1 MLGLMYCS
9 KMAATSAGRVL
20 SLCRQFQKSFSI
32 STALLLQQTNV
43 LTSCKAQLSTFRPKF
58 CLLHINN
65 LETSLA
71 QQCRALHTSQWRRG
85 LEEFFDETPNW
96 GEPTVKSGAP
106 WTAKQLR
113 TKSSEDLHKLWY
125 VLLKEKNMLL
135 TVEQEA
141 KRQRVQMPSPERL
154 KKIERSM
161 KRLDTIVQE
170 RENAL
175 RLLQTG
181 QERARPGT
189 WRKDFFGRTF
199 WYRFKEYPIP
209 WYLNRR
215 YKRKRFF
222 TPKFVDSFI
231 RLRIESHLHSKIL
244 KKKADLENK
253 RKLQEKF
260 SKHSART

>member
-1 MLGLMYCS
+1 
-9 KMAATSAGRVL
+9 
-20 SLCRQFQKSFSI
+20 
-32 STALLLQQTNV
+32 
-43 LTSCKAQLSTFRPKF
+43 
-58 CLLHINN
+58 NN
-65 LETSLA
+65 MGTSLA

-85 LEEFFDETPNW
+85 LEAFFDETPNW

-154 KKIERSM
+154 TKFIIKGSLFQIERSM

-181 QERARPGT
+181 QERGRPGT

-222 TPKFVDSFI
+222 TLKYVDSFI
-231 RLRIESHLHSKIL
+231 RRRIESHLHNTIL

-260 SKHSART
+260 SKLSATT

>member
-1 MLGLMYCS
+1 
-9 KMAATSAGRVL
+9 
-20 SLCRQFQKSFSI
+20 
-32 STALLLQQTNV
+32 
-43 LTSCKAQLSTFRPKF
+43 
-58 CLLHINN
+58 INN
-65 LETSLA
+65 VGTSPA

-125 VLLKEKNMLL
+125 
-135 TVEQEA
+135 
-141 KRQRVQMPSPERL
+141 
-154 KKIERSM
+154 
-161 KRLDTIVQE
+161 
-170 RENAL
+170 
-175 RLLQTG
+175 
-181 QERARPGT
+181 
-189 WRKDFFGRTF
+189 
-199 WYRFKEYPIP
+199 RFKEYPIP

-222 TPKFVDSFI
+222 TPIFVDSFI

-260 SKHSART
+260 SKLSART